1 MVLSTCGRQYRR
13 PHLAKVTIMTETTK
27 TEAPK
32 SPALIVRLPKDYKAP
47 RASSA
52 RGAWLAMLQ
61 KYNGK
66 TLAEF
71 TAACEK
77 NPPSVPAKGKL
88 AGKLEPVSGW
98 VGYFQRE
105 KVLTLKE

>member
-1 MVLSTCGRQYRR
+1 
-13 PHLAKVTIMTETTK
+13 MTETTK
-27 TEAPK
+27 TT
-32 SPALIVRLPKDYKAP
+32 SPTLVVKLPKDYKAP

-66 TLAEF
+66 PLADF
-71 TAACEK
+71 VTACEK
-77 NPPSVPAKGKL
+77 APPSTPAKGKL

-98 VGYFQRE
+98 VGYFVRE